1 MPQTANKKGVHNI
14 MEIRKSK
21 ETLILTQSE
30 KAILLKAKEIL
41 SEIFEKCDYDSDI
54 ECYADE
60 ARDNIK
66 WLLEDTEV
74 KGGEPYGAINVTI
87 RM

>member
-1 MPQTANKKGVHNI
+1 

-30 KAILLKAKEIL
+30 KAILSKASEIL
-41 SEIFEKCDYDSDI
+41 DDIFNECETNGDLDLLSEGARNNI
-54 ECYADE
+54 DE
-60 ARDNIK
+60 
-66 WLLEDTEV
+66 LLEDAEV
-74 KGGEPYGAINVTI
+74 KGGEPCGAINVTI

>member
-1 MPQTANKKGVHNI
+1 

-30 KAILLKAKEIL
+30 KAILSKASEIL
-41 SEIFEKCDYDSDI
+41 DDIFNECETNGDLELLSEG
-54 ECYADE
+54 
-60 ARDNIK
+60 ARNSIDD
-66 WLLEDTEV
+66 LLEDAEV
-74 KGGEPYGAINVTI
+74 KGSEPCGAINVTI

>member
-1 MPQTANKKGVHNI
+1 

-30 KAILLKAKEIL
+30 KAILSKASEIL
-41 SEIFEKCDYDSDI
+41 DDIFNECETNGDLELLSEGARNSI
-54 ECYADE
+54 DE
-60 ARDNIK
+60 
-66 WLLEDTEV
+66 LLEDAEV

-87 RM
+87 KM

>member
-1 MPQTANKKGVHNI
+1 

-30 KAILLKAKEIL
+30 KAILSKAYDIL
-41 SEIFEKCDYDSDI
+41 NEIFEKCDYDS
-54 ECYADE
+54 EMERFAEE
-60 ARDNIK
+60 AKQNIYS
-66 WLLEDTEV
+66 LLEDAEV
-74 KGGEPYGAINVTI
+74 KGGEPCGAINVTI

>member
-1 MPQTANKKGVHNI
+1 

-30 KAILLKAKEIL
+30 KAILSKASEIL
-41 SEIFEKCDYDSDI
+41 DDIFNECETNGDLELLSEGARNSI
-54 ECYADE
+54 DE
-60 ARDNIK
+60 
-66 WLLEDTEV
+66 LLEDAEV
-74 KGGEPYGAINVTI
+74 TGGEPCGAINVTI

>member
-1 MPQTANKKGVHNI
+1 

-30 KAILLKAKEIL
+30 KAILSKASEIL
-41 SEIFEKCDYDSDI
+41 DDIFNECETNGDLELLSEGARNSI
-54 ECYADE
+54 DE
-60 ARDNIK
+60 
-66 WLLEDTEV
+66 LLEDAEV

>member
-1 MPQTANKKGVHNI
+1 

-30 KAILLKAKEIL
+30 KAILSKASEIL
-41 SEIFEKCDYDSDI
+41 DEIFEKCESDGDI
-54 ECYADE
+54 ECYAE
-60 ARDNIK
+60 ETRNNI
-66 WLLEDTEV
+66 WELLEDAEV

>member
-1 MPQTANKKGVHNI
+1 

-30 KAILLKAKEIL
+30 KAILLKAHDILDEI
-41 SEIFEKCDYDSDI
+41 YDECESDGDI
-54 ECYADE
+54 EDYADI
-60 ARDNIK
+60 ARDNIEL
-66 WLLEDTEV
+66 LLEDAEV
-74 KGGEPYGAINVTI
+74 KGGEPCGAINVTI

>member
-1 MPQTANKKGVHNI
+1 

-30 KAILLKAKEIL
+30 KAILFKAEEIL
-41 SEIFEKCDYDSDI
+41 NEIFEECDCDSDI
-54 ECYADE
+54 ECYAEE
-60 ARDNIK
+60 ARDNIWK
-66 WLLEDTEV
+66 LLEDAEV
-74 KGGEPYGAINVTI
+74 KGGEPCGAINVTI

>member
-1 MPQTANKKGVHNI
+1 
-14 MEIRKSK
+14 MEIKKSK
-21 ETLILTQSE
+21 EILILTQSE
-30 KAILLKAKEIL
+30 KAILSKASEIL
-41 SEIFEKCDYDSDI
+41 YEIFHSCEHDCNIEDYSGT
-54 ECYADE
+54 

-66 WLLEDTEV
+66 WLLEDAEV

>member
-1 MPQTANKKGVHNI
+1 

-30 KAILLKAKEIL
+30 KAILSKAHDILDEIY
-41 SEIFEKCDYDSDI
+41 EKGESGGDI
-54 ECYADE
+54 ECYAEE

-66 WLLEDTEV
+66 WLLEDAEV
-74 KGGEPYGAINVTI
+74 KGGEPCGAINVTI